1 MTQHDFVIDGNQ
13 PFPAYGTDL
22 NNALLSLATNSAG
35 TTEPVVTF
43 PHQIWVDSG
52 VTPNQI
58 KMRNAGNTAWVTL
71 GQVSTDLGLP
81 NLTTVN
87 NITNTAV
94 TNAITS
100 SNTEPT
106 SPVSNQLWIDT
117 SVNPALIKIRNQA
130 NDNWITI
137 GTATD
142 NFGVN
147 PTSIG
152 SCFHARRITTA
163 QSLANNT
170 LTTVIFNGEVTD
182 THGQYNNATGIFTC
196 SIPGFYNFNT
206 NIRLVASGTTI
217 TSCALMFLRN
227 GTLEIRGNEF
237 SAGLAATVVSLS
249 MSYAALLAANDTVA
263 VRVRTNTANSSATTI
278 DAQVTALEPGHFSG
292 MRVG

>member
-1 MTQHDFVIDGNQ
+1 MAQHDFFVDGNQ
-13 PFPAYGTDL
+13 TFPNYGTDL
-22 NNALLSLATNSAG
+22 NNALMALATNSSG
-35 TTEPVVTF
+35 LEPIVTF
-43 PHQIWVDSG
+43 PHQLWVDNG
-52 VTPNQI
+52 VTPNLI

-71 GQVSTDLGLP
+71 GQVTTDLGLP
-81 NLTTVN
+81 NLSTVN
-87 NITNTAV
+87 TITNTAV

-100 SNTEPT
+100 SNTAPT
-106 SPVSNQLWIDT
+106 SPVANQLWIDT

-137 GTATD
+137 GTATA
-142 NFGVN
+142 NFGVT

-163 QSLANNT
+163 QSIANNT
-170 LTTVIFNGEVTD
+170 LTTIVFNGEVTD
-182 THGQYNNATGIFTC
+182 THDQYNNATGIFTC

-237 SAGLAATVVSLS
+237 SAGLAATIVSLS
-249 MSYAALLAANDTVA
+249 MSYAALLAVNDTVA
-263 VRVRTNTANSSATTI
+263 VRVRSTTANSSATTI